1 MATTVLSHM
10 VLLFV
15 TFFRMA
21 TTVLSHMVLLFCHF
35 FPDGNHGFIP
45 YGSTFLS
52 LFPDGNHGFIPYGST
67 VLSLFSRWQLFCH
80 FFRMATTVL
89 SHMVLLFCHFFPD
102 GNFFV
107 TFSRWQPRFYPIWFY
122 CFVTFFQMATFLS
135 LFPDGNHGFIPYG
148 STVLSLFSR
157 WQLFCHFFQMAT
169 TVLSHMVLLFCQIM
183 PELFSQWS
191 HLGLESY
198 VYTVKSCLQQQYWF
212 HCLCY
217 YNEVVVITVV

>member
-1 MATTVLSHM
+1 LRHFPSHYTFTPLHNNDLVCNFNTHCMYSKPEFIKSFLVSPLSAVRFM
-10 VLLFV
+10 DVG
-15 TFFRMA
+15 
-21 TTVLSHMVLLFCHF
+21 
-35 FPDGNHGFIP
+35 FPDGNHSFI
-45 YGSTFLS
+45 
-52 LFPDGNHGFIPYGST
+52 
-67 VLSLFSRWQLFCH
+67 
-80 FFRMATTVL
+80 
-89 SHMVLLFCHFFPD
+89 
-102 GNFFV
+102 
-107 TFSRWQPRFYPIWFY
+107 PIWFY

-148 STVLSLFSR
+148 STFLSLFSR

-217 YNEVVVITVV
+217 YNQVVVITVV